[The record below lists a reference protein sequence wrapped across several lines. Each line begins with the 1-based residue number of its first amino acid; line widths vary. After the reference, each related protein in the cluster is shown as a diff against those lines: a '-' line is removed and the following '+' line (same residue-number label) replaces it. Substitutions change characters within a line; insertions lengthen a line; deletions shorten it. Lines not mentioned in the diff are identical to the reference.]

1 MGVKHH
7 ANPSGHK
14 SIWHGQGSGG
24 VISCWATS
32 SRRLP
37 WGKAK
42 ASPPTLGGEGASQPS
57 RTSSLP
63 MVRGRYHCKMWSYSF
78 LPCRVDHVV
87 GVLVGVGSKVNNLC
101 HPSLWPLP
109 LPPANA
115 TSVAPV
121 AEHVFK
127 TFRGHAFVE
136 RGHLIGQV
144 VAQVFHFDL
153 SWRQFLR
160 CRHCKLPG
168 QTGTWQIYI
177 CCSRTRCCYSP
188 RCNFSRLSPRPNP
201 GNHIPSSCYLH
212 IFALRNTQW

>member
-78 LPCRVDHVV
+78 LPCRVDHFV

-101 HPSLWPLP
+101 LPSLWPLP

-115 TSVAPV
+115 TSVAPLQSMFLKLLG
-121 AEHVFK
+121 AMRLWSGATSSARLWHRFSY
-127 TFRGHAFVE
+127 TF
-136 RGHLIGQV
+136 
-144 VAQVFHFDL
+144 L
-153 SWRQFLR
+153 SV
-160 CRHCKLPG
+160 KS
-168 QTGTWQIYI
+168 I
-177 CCSRTRCCYSP
+177 
-188 RCNFSRLSPRPNP
+188 
-201 GNHIPSSCYLH
+201 
-212 IFALRNTQW
+212 IFIR